1 MVSLFLVE
9 DEIVM
14 RDGIKCQIDW
24 EKEGIDFV
32 GEASDGE
39 LAFPMILETRPD
51 ILLTDIKMPFMDGL
65 QLSELV
71 KKELPDTYIIILSGY
86 DEFSY
91 AQKAVSLGVTEY
103 LLKPLP
109 PGKLLECIRRV
120 QEKIER
126 EKSSQEADWGD
137 ELLREQTSYRRQK
150 LFRDLVMGKKPLPEI
165 LKGAQELS
173 MNITARFYQM
183 ILMTVRREDGDRQ
196 DVSYVNEL
204 SEMVESTE
212 GWYFFDRGEDGFAM
226 LGTGNDEKEME
237 AATAALIGR
246 LVERIR
252 SYEGLSYYIGAGTVV
267 NRISETGSSFYEA
280 NRAFANRFIS
290 GMNRVVYAKGLP
302 DGSAKEEPDP
312 TVPDVEGAIT
322 DTNSRD
328 ILESF
333 MRTGTFEETEPFL
346 EGLFN
351 SIGEQNLES
360 IIYLNYLVMDIF
372 FSMARFLKEIGY
384 PQEEI
389 DAKCGDL
396 NSFLRGTVT
405 VRSAKTYL
413 CAYLKEVILGRDNVA
428 EKRYGK
434 ILREAVSYIDQ
445 NYNKE
450 EISLNTVAQIAN
462 ISPNHFSSIFSQEM
476 GITFIEY
483 LIQKRMDQAKIL
495 LRTTQMRSSEI
506 AYQVGYRDPHYFSS
520 TFKKTQGMTP
530 REYRANRNGEE
541 AR

>member
-24 EKEGIDFV
+24 EKEGIEFV

-39 LAFPMILETRPD
+39 LALPMILESRPD

-71 KKELPDTYIIILSGY
+71 RKELPDTYIIILSGY

-126 EKSSQEADWGD
+126 ERNSQEADWGD
-137 ELLREQTSYRRQK
+137 ELLREQTSYRRQM
-150 LFRDLVMGKKPLPEI
+150 LFRALVMGEKPLTDI
-165 LKGAQELS
+165 LSMAQELS

-183 ILMTVRREDGDRQ
+183 FLITLRMEDGDRP
-196 DVSYVNEL
+196 DPVFVNEL
-204 SEMVESTE
+204 SGMLESCD
-212 GWYFFDRGEDGFAM
+212 GWYFFDRGEDGFAV
-226 LGTGNDEKEME
+226 LATGNDKDELVRTGEDVVQ
-237 AATAALIGR
+237 R
-246 LVERIR
+246 LVEMAV
-252 SYEGLSYYIGAGTVV
+252 SYEKCTYYIGAGTIV
-267 NRISETGSSFYEA
+267 NRISEIGSSFYEA
-280 NRAFANRFIS
+280 NRAFASRFIS
-290 GMNRVVYAKGLP
+290 GMNRVVYAEKLP
-302 DGSAKEEPDP
+302 EISAKENPS
-312 TVPDVEGAIT
+312 VPDVEGAIT
-322 DTNSRD
+322 DTNSRE
-328 ILESF
+328 ILENF
-333 MRTGTFEETEPFL
+333 LQTGTFEETEPFL

-351 SIGEQNLES
+351 SIGEENLES
-360 IIYLNYLVMDIF
+360 LIYLNYMVMDIF

-396 NSFLRGTVT
+396 NSFMRGTVS
-405 VRSAKTYL
+405 VRSAKKFL
-413 CAYLKEVILGRDNVA
+413 CEYLKEVILARANVA

-434 ILREAVSYIDQ
+434 ILREAVNYIEQ

-483 LIQKRMDQAKIL
+483 LIQKRMEHAKAL

-506 AYQVGYRDPHYFSS
+506 AYQVGYRDPHYFSA

-530 REYRANRNGEE
+530 REYRANRNEE
-541 AR
+541 VR